1 MTLAQTINGR
11 LRAVPAWPIYVI
23 GAIPPLWLFW
33 QGLNGHLGADPVK
46 GLERQLGKLALQ
58 VMVAVL
64 CVTPLRRFT
73 GVSLVKFRRA
83 MGIMVFVYV
92 ALHFLTWVVLDM
104 GLLWRQM
111 LADIIKRPYVTIGM
125 AGLVALIP
133 LAITSNNWS
142 IRRMGPL
149 AWQRLHRLTYVAA
162 VAGAV
167 HYIWLVKAW
176 PIEPFL
182 YAGAILVL
190 LAVRLVPKRARVAA

>member
-23 GAIPPLWLFW
+23 GAIPPLWLLW

-46 GLERQLGKLALQ
+46 GLERQLGELALQ
-58 VMVAVL
+58 LMVAVL
-64 CVTPLRRFT
+64 CISPLRRFT
-73 GVSLVKFRRA
+73 GVSLIKFRRA
-83 MGIMVFVYV
+83 LGIMVFVYV

-111 LADIIKRPYVTIGM
+111 LADIVKRPYVTIGM
-125 AGLVALIP
+125 VGLVALIP
-133 LAITSNNWS
+133 LAATSNNWS
-142 IRRMGPL
+142 IRRMGPV
-149 AWQRLHRLTYVAA
+149 AWQRLHRLTYLAA

-182 YAGAILVL
+182 YAGAILAL
-190 LAVRLVPKRARVAA
+190 LAVRMVPKGSRVSA